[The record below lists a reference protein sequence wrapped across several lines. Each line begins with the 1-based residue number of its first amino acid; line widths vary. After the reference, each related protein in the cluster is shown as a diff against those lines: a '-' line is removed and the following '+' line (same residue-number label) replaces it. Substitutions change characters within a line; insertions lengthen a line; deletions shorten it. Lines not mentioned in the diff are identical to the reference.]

1 MEIEGAITFSVNSE
15 YATIGIR
22 DVKACSTLLRITLTP
37 EQLSQMLSRLA
48 HTSCE
53 KTELFNLDKAGKVH
67 ENKKVKI
74 EKPKKMYA
82 SPPKKYEE
90 IYEYVEKQI
99 DPGWTM
105 DRYLSSQDSFVY
117 LEGKYYV
124 NVIIRRWT

>member
-74 EKPKKMYA
+74 ELPEKMYTS
-82 SPPKKYEE
+82 SPRDYDE
-90 IYEYVEKQI
+90 INEYVKKQI

-105 DRYLSSQDSFVY
+105 DRYLRSQSSFVCSK
-117 LEGKYYV
+117 GKYYV